1 MFYDKIWDIHERFYC
16 AAERYHNIDAHIHD
30 CIELIYVI
38 KGRIRFTS
46 NGKSYE
52 IGGNQVMAISSY
64 IPHSVDS
71 TITDGTFESIL
82 VMIPRRYILE
92 YSEILD
98 GNSFAEPYFDDPDG
112 SILRVFRLL
121 RDIGGADR
129 PRGADAPFS
138 FLDAFPGRR
147 ESAVNHTVLLLLS
160 LVLSKC
166 GLKPKPLSTIHI
178 VGAIE
183 YITSNFRDELTVAG
197 IAKALLVNQQRLS
210 SEFREV
216 MGMSIGKYISRLRI
230 NEAARILLNDEDAT
244 VEVAAM
250 QSGFGSTRSFLRDFR
265 REKGCTPTE
274 FRNRNK
280 ASDRDKND
288 IRSREAQYK

>member
-1 MFYDKIWDIHERFYC
+1 MFYDKIWDIHEQFFC
-16 AAERYHNIDAHIHD
+16 AAECYHNINVHIHD

-38 KGRIRFTS
+38 KGHMRFTS
-46 NGKSYE
+46 SGKSYE
-52 IGGNQVMAISSY
+52 IGENQVMAISSY

-71 TITDGTFESIL
+71 TITDRTFDSII

-129 PRGADAPFS
+129 PRGADAPFA

-147 ESAVNHTVLLLLS
+147 ESAVNHTVLLLMS

-166 GLKPKPLSTIHI
+166 SLKPKPRSTIHV

-197 IAKALLVNQQRLS
+197 IAKALIVNQQRLS
-210 SEFREV
+210 SEFRKV
-216 MGMSIGKYISRLRI
+216 MGMSVGEYISRLRV

-250 QSGFGSTRSFLRDFR
+250 QSGFGSMRSFLRDFR

-274 FRNRNK
+274 FRNMDK
-280 ASDRDKND
+280 ASDQHENKKIDT
-288 IRSREAQYK
+288 